1 MSESGEETKIIVA
14 EYAKLK
20 IKDEYGEGE
29 SPKETKLRAA
39 MNEKLRDEIFEKI
52 IKDIYNLQ
60 KNKITKEVQEK
71 LRQEEEE
78 KKRSQIKFI
87 LIEGIILGLIT
98 GLLVNQ
104 ITDII
109 SYLKGN
115 NNYSATSWIILILG
129 ILAALFAF
137 IVYLN
142 KLEEFF
148 TNKKKNKETE

>member
-20 IKDEYGEGE
+20 IKDEYGEGG
-29 SPKETKLRAA
+29 SKKEIKLRAA
-39 MNEKLRDEIFEKI
+39 MNEKLRDEIFDKI

-60 KNKITKEVQEK
+60 ESKVIKTVQEK
-71 LRQEEEE
+71 LKQQQEE

-109 SYLKGN
+109 SYLKGDT
-115 NNYSATSWIILILG
+115 NYSATSWIILILG
-129 ILAALFAF
+129 ILAIVFAF

-148 TNKKKNKETE
+148 TNKKENKEIE